1 MLMLACL
8 FGELRLSIR
17 AGASL
22 APVVIAES
30 AAACNRAASPSA
42 NEHCQLLLLHH
53 HHLPTAT
60 HHCLAPLF
68 HPLPP
73 HRYRLTH
80 RQEPKPITPHQTS
93 HNTANMVLEATMIV
107 YVPLSRE
114 APKESRTHGS
124 QVTTTDNTTVW
135 TTLNPP
141 ATATTYLHAGR
152 RKPMP
157 PTSSSTARPK
167 RTPSQASVS

>member
-42 NEHCQLLLLHH
+42 NEHCQLLLHHH

-60 HHCLAPLF
+60 YHRIAPLY

-73 HRYRLTH
+73 HLHRLTH
-80 RQEPKPITPHQTS
+80 MQEPTLITPHQTS

-114 APKESRTHGS
+114 APTQSRIHGS
-124 QVTTTDNTTVW
+124 RVTATNNTTVW
-135 TTLNPP
+135 TTPNPLV
-141 ATATTYLHAGR
+141 TATTYLHAGR

-167 RTPSQASVS
+167 QTPSQASVS